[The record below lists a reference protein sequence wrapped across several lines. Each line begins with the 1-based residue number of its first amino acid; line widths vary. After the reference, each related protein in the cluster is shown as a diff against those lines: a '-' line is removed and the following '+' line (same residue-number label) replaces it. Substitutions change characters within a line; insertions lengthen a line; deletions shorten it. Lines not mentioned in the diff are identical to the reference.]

1 MNLFPFL
8 KILINALIIT
18 AITEISKKYVTIGG
32 LIAAMPILTVIALFW
47 FYFEK
52 KDNIFMADFTKS
64 VLAGFPMTI
73 MFFIPTIYLFR
84 KGYNF
89 FFVIFVGLVF
99 LAIGAYAQQ
108 KIMNG

>member
-1 MNLFPFL
+1 MGLFPFV
-8 KILINALIIT
+8 KIIINAFIIT
-18 AITEISKKYVTIGG
+18 AITEISKKYVTVGG

-89 FFVIFVGLVF
+89 FFVMFVGLAF
-99 LAIGAYAQQ
+99 LALGAYLQQ
-108 KIMNG
+108 RIMRG